1 MSLVA
6 LAVAVT
12 LSGQAGAMLDTA
24 LDAVE
29 PPPALRAT
37 FRATLS
43 SDKATRRIE
52 YDPYAAKADRFR
64 VTFRSGDDEE
74 LDAVVAGWRD
84 EGQADARLFADNL
97 RQNLGEGN
105 YEQPQG
111 GAVAVEFK
119 HKISPIDGPVDRMIS
134 AQMTGRLTVDPATSH
149 MKQLVYSINKPIK
162 IEGGA
167 TLTDYQQTLDFGYSK
182 RWGVSYVSGYE
193 LVARGGRFGFE
204 EERTFKVQLNDI
216 AFGLAGD
223 AKQELAS
230 RNGPEIS
237 GLVARYQQ

>member
-12 LSGQAGAMLDTA
+12 LSGQAGEMLDTA

-43 SDKATRRIE
+43 SDKAVRRIE

-64 VTFRSGDDEE
+64 VTYRSGDDEE
-74 LDAVVAGWRD
+74 LDAVVSGWRD

-105 YEQPQG
+105 YEQPNG
-111 GAVAVEFK
+111 GAFAVEFK
-119 HKISPIDGPVDRMIS
+119 HKISPVDGPVDRMIS
-134 AQMTGRLTVDPATSH
+134 ARMTGRLTVDPKTSH
-149 MKQLVYSINKPIK
+149 LTQLVYSIDKPIK

-167 TLTDYQQTLDFGYSK
+167 MLTDYQQTLDFGYSN